1 MPFDS
6 GLFMCDTS
14 WQVSLSPCLSISPL
28 LPPLLASLSPY
39 ISKSFLSSLP
49 DDDFASY
56 FPERMEEI
64 KRMHPL
70 SLTFSNSLRRFL
82 SFFSFWSSHYAY
94 VTAVVTI
101 PQFYHFHSFFFLCVL
116 SLEVSINV
124 FKVICL
130 SLTVS
135 IPVR

>member
-14 WQVSLSPCLSISPL
+14 WQVSLSPCLSLSPL
-28 LPPLLASLSPY
+28 LPPLLASLSLH

-70 SLTFSNSLRRFL
+70 SLTLNKFL
-82 SFFSFWSSHYAY
+82 ASVPFFFLLLVFPLCLCYTFCNYPTVLPFSFFSFPLCFKFGS
-94 VTAVVTI
+94 
-101 PQFYHFHSFFFLCVL
+101 FY
-116 SLEVSINV
+116 
-124 FKVICL
+124 
-130 SLTVS
+130 
-135 IPVR
+135 